1 MPKKKKPIDLC
12 SLADGKHILEIAYY
26 GPGDHKHLEEEMGLH
41 WFEQE
46 ILVRFLGQYSKKKT
60 IAVIDY
66 DCNGGTMQHFGLGD
80 TPEEAVKSALT
91 TLIAKY
97 EPLVAAAEK
106 ALKGVSSCSTKESK

>member
-1 MPKKKKPIDLC
+1 MTKKKPTDLC

-26 GPGDHKHLEEEMGLH
+26 GPGDHKHLKKEIGSF
-41 WFEQE
+41 WFEKE
-46 ILVRFLGQYSKKKT
+46 VLFRFLGRYSPDKT

-66 DCNGGTMQHFGLGD
+66 ECNGSTMQHFALGD
-80 TPEEAVKSALT
+80 TPEEAVKAALT

-106 ALKGVSSCSTKESK
+106 ALKAI